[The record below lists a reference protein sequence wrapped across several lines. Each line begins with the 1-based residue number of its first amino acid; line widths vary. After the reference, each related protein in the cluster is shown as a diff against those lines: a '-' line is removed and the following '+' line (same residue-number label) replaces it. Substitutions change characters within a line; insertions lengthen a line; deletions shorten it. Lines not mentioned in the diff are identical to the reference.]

1 MRHVPRRPPP
11 TIPKVDPNSLSRQR
25 RFAFGAVVISA
36 ALLALTLANPP
47 PPEETRLSLR
57 IVRTADAAWTESAM
71 EAAIAQIRP
80 NLAVCRE
87 ASPEGLASLP
97 LSVDLLVGLG
107 ADGKMGAALEGPQ
120 LPEQLSEPDGA
131 CLIRAVE
138 AVSWPRPPVDRAVRI
153 PLRPSRSGGARA
165 DGANVAPSN

>member
-11 TIPKVDPNSLSRQR
+11 QIPQVDRNSLARQR

-36 ALLALTLANPP
+36 ALLVLTLANPP
-47 PPEETRLSLR
+47 PPEERRLTLP
-57 IVRTADAAWTESAM
+57 IARTADAAWTEAAM

-80 NLAVCRE
+80 SLTVCRE
-87 ASPEGLASLP
+87 ASPTGLASLP

-107 ADGKMGAALEGPQ
+107 ADGKMGAAVEGPE
-120 LPEQLSEPDGA
+120 LPEALEAVDQA
-131 CLIRAVE
+131 CLIGAVE

-153 PLRPSRSGGARA
+153 PLRPSHAGGERSERA
-165 DGANVAPSN
+165 SSAP